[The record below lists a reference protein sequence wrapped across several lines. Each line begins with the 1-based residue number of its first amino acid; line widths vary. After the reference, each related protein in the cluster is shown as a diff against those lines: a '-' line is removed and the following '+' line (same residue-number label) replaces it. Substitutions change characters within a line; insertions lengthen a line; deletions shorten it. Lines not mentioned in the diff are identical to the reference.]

1 MHKTIVIKRDGR
13 KENFDISKF
22 KKQAKFACV
31 GTDISSERFEVEVK
45 MYMPDVI
52 KTTDVQKILLHTAKS
67 KICADEPD
75 WNIIAG
81 RVMMWDVY
89 GEVFKQTQIRFSNW
103 RTLVEYL
110 ISTGFYKK
118 EIKDKLDK
126 FNITNNDINYGAWKN
141 IDFKNPDFNLK
152 LSQVA
157 IFLSKYVIKRKKQPI
172 EYPFMIHIAN
182 AAILADTRE
191 EFFDYYNKLSKN
203 IISLATPFLSNLRRP
218 NGNTGSC
225 FVGSTSDSL
234 LGLTKSW
241 EDISIISKEGGG
253 VGWDLTALRPSN
265 TYTDNIVKSNNITK
279 WSKIFNDIIEAVN
292 QKGVR
297 KGALTLALPWWHL
310 DFVDFLE
317 AKSESAG
324 DIRRKTFD
332 IYPQAL
338 VDAYFIDA
346 VINDKTIYQI
356 NQYSLRKDFGYDL
369 IKAIDYDNYEIHQK
383 VEELI
388 KSNAIVNTNINTYYR
403 EIRARDL
410 WKKILWLWIETGEL
424 YIVHKD
430 NINLSNYFKYNED
443 TKDLVALCANLCNES
458 FSINVTPTKWKQEVD
473 LSISRN
479 KVTTETNGL
488 YHACNLTSINVVD
501 FIDKDDAYIKSVV
514 ASGVS
519 ILDKS
524 IEAGTFPVKEAELA
538 SKALRNIGLGVLGV
552 ADYMAYY
559 KKDFAKEDGQTFIMA
574 LMEKIAYY
582 AYKASIKLAKRYGV
596 YPLFRKENYKFGL
609 FGKTYEELN
618 KTSREVTGNNFN
630 WQALG
635 DEIMENGIR
644 NFYLLAEA
652 PNTSTGLAMGVS
664 ASYLPIVVK
673 DGTQELADMVVPI
686 LPVFIKDRY
695 WYYKERVNYDA
706 VDIVKY
712 TRKFQYFIDTG
723 VSMELNLNPDITR
736 IDNLSQEFLDA
747 FRTKELKAI
756 YYNKTTACSTCAN

>member
-1 MHKTIVIKRDGR
+1 MQKTIVIKRSGR
-13 KENFDISKF
+13 HERFDISKF
-22 KKQAKFACV
+22 KKQANFACV
-31 GTDISSERFEVEVK
+31 GTDINSERFEAEVK
-45 MYMPDVI
+45 MFMPKTI
-52 KTTDVQKILLHTAKS
+52 RTTDIQNTLLYTAKS
-67 KICADEPD
+67 KISADEPD
-75 WNIIAG
+75 WNIVAG
-81 RVMMWDVY
+81 RIMMWEAY
-89 GEVFKQTQIRFSNW
+89 GEVFKTTNIRFSNW

-110 ISTGFYKK
+110 IEIGFYKK
-118 EIKDKLDK
+118 EIKDKLDE
-126 FNITNNDINYGAWKN
+126 FNIGNNDINYGNWKCM
-141 IDFKNPDFNLK
+141 DLDNPDFNVK

-157 IFLSKYVIKRKKQPI
+157 IFLSKYVINKEKQPI

-182 AAILADTRE
+182 AAILASSRE
-191 EFFDYYNKLSKN
+191 EFFDYYKKLSKN

-218 NGNTGSC
+218 KGNTGSC
-225 FVGSTSDSL
+225 FIGSGSDSL
-234 LGLTKSW
+234 LGLSKSW

-253 VGWDLTALRPSN
+253 VGWDLSALRPSN

-279 WSKIFNDIIEAVN
+279 WSKIYNDIIEAVN

-338 VDAYFIDA
+338 VDSYFIDA
-346 VINDKTIYQI
+346 VENDKEIYQI
-356 NQYSLRKDFGYDL
+356 NQHTLKRDFGFDLVKSIDDDAYRIHQSVENL
-369 IKAIDYDNYEIHQK
+369 IKDGKII
-383 VEELI
+383 
-388 KSNAIVNTNINTYYR
+388 NTNINTYYR
-403 EIRARDL
+403 KISAKQL
-410 WKKILWLWIETGEL
+410 WKRILWLWIEVGEE

-430 NINLSNYFKYNED
+430 NINLSNYFKYSED

-458 FSINVTPTKWKQEVD
+458 FSVNVTPTKWKQEVD
-473 LSISRN
+473 LSISSN
-479 KVTTETNGL
+479 KVTTETNGM

-501 FIDKDDAYIKSVV
+501 FIGKDNNYIKDIVKT
-514 ASGVS
+514 GVS

-524 IEAGTFPVKEAELA
+524 IEAGTFPIKEAELS

-559 KKDFAKEDGQTFIMA
+559 KKDFAKEDGQIFIMS

-582 AYKASIKLAKRYGV
+582 AYETSIKLAEKYGS
-596 YPLFRKENYKFGL
+596 YPMFKKENYKFGL
-609 FGKTYEELN
+609 FGKSYKELN
-618 KTSREVTGNNFN
+618 KTSKEVTGNNFD
-630 WQALG
+630 WEALG
-635 DEIMENGIR
+635 KTIIEKGIR

-664 ASYLPIVVK
+664 ASYLPIVVR

-686 LPVFIKDRY
+686 LPVFIKERF
-695 WYYKERVNYDA
+695 WYYKERITYSA
-706 VDIVKY
+706 IDIVKY

-723 VSMELNLNPDITR
+723 VSMELNLNPDNTH
-736 IDNLSQEFLDA
+736 IDTLSKEFLDG

-756 YYNKTTACSTCAN
+756 YYNKTTACTTCGN